1 MNFQQYRELCR
12 DASVALG
19 LPDPDRLANEGLLE
33 KDGVA
38 MSLFHDE
45 EFVSDRLFCY
55 VDLGP
60 IDEAARTRI
69 FERLLMLNLLSGTK
83 TNGVYTLDPASGNA
97 IFCIHLM
104 DPDRLDGAHLAR
116 LLDAYAGRARKLQ
129 EVVMTDPDDLSFMDT
144 VSQVFGLDDVS
155 SQQEL
160 A

>member
-45 EFVSDRLFCY
+45 EFVADRLFCY

-60 IDEAARTRI
+60 VDEAARTRI

-83 TNGVYTLDPASGNA
+83 TSGVYTLDPASGNA
-97 IFCIHLM
+97 IFCVHIM
-104 DPDRLDGAHLAR
+104 DPDRLDGIRLAE
-116 LLDAYAGRARKLQ
+116 LLNAYAARARKLQ
-129 EVVMTDPDDLSFMDT
+129 QGVMTDPEDLSFMDT
-144 VSQVFGLDDVS
+144 VSQVFEADDVS
-155 SQQEL
+155 SLQEL

>member
-12 DASVALG
+12 DTSVVLG

-33 KDGVA
+33 KDGIA

-60 IDEAARTRI
+60 VDDAARTRI

-83 TNGVYTLDPASGNA
+83 TSGVYTLDPASGNA
-97 IFCIHLM
+97 IFCVHIM
-104 DPDRLDGAHLAR
+104 DPDRLGGTRLAE
-116 LLDAYAGRARKLQ
+116 LLNAYAARARNLQ
-129 EVVMTDPDDLSFMDT
+129 QGVMKDPEDLSFMDT
-144 VSQVFGLDDVS
+144 VSQMFEADDVS
-155 SQQEL
+155 SLQEL

>member
-60 IDEAARTRI
+60 VDEAARPRI

-83 TNGVYTLDPASGNA
+83 TSGVYTLDPASGNA
-97 IFCIHLM
+97 IFCVHIM
-104 DPDRLDGAHLAR
+104 DPDRLDGTRLAEM
-116 LLDAYAGRARKLQ
+116 LDAYAARARKLQ
-129 EVVMTDPDDLSFMDT
+129 QDVMRDSDDLSFVDT
-144 VSQVFGLDDVS
+144 VNQVFGLDAVS
-155 SQQEL
+155 SLQEL